1 MRGTA
6 SAKPVTSPGPGLQG
20 NCPEC
25 GLPLRISSKG
35 KLPLHWAATAA
46 VLDTKEETK

>member
-1 MRGTA
+1 MRCV
-6 SAKPVTSPGPGLQG
+6 SSLKPAASPGPGLQG
-20 NCPEC
+20 QCPEC

-46 VLDTKEETK
+46 VLDTEEE